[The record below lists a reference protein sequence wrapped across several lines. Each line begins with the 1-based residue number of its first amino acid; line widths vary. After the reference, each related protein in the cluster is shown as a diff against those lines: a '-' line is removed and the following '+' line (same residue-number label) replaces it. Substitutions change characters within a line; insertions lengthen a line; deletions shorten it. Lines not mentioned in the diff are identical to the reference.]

1 MELLP
6 PLIHLIFTIS
16 FLLYNC
22 CRHIRST
29 ISHFS
34 YIVLSLTKQLYKDF
48 KLVQRVI
55 GSYLSYRIFLMVTL
69 IIALVLNLWVI
80 LYNLDAKT
88 LYITYLHLI
97 NN

>member
-1 MELLP
+1 M
-6 PLIHLIFTIS
+6 PLIYLISTIS
-16 FLLYNC
+16 LLLYNYYK
-22 CRHIRST
+22 HIRST